1 MSICPNTH
9 HHCHSQP
16 DEGMNCPH
24 GPTPAEQPAPGDMFL
39 AWWTSIETDTRKS
52 LLVGA
57 HRDPERLH
65 ALLRTAYETDRD
77 QLPPSVVPIAT
88 STDMARMMLALGHR
102 YLQENAPEQLAQ
114 PAPASTGRGIAEEMC
129 STMMGVAELK
139 LKMAKS
145 KEQVEAAL
153 EISGARELDV
163 EAERRAMFQAF
174 SECLVHGNS
183 MTPTEIADKLLAAR
197 SAAQGTA
204 PASNAMMDA
213 WSRYIFE
220 LEQKIVA
227 LEAQVAAQ
235 PESAPVSTEQAGDA
249 LGEVGP
255 TIKDRLKVRSP
266 KAQVDAIASLHSSMG
281 IGTRKLRP
289 SPVAKRREIQQGQAV
304 VLERVLGAIRKRAR
318 EVPAWAAAYNSA
330 ATAVELE
337 LASIR
342 SGAEVNG
349 RLTTEAPHLIYQ
361 VELDPKQKTWLD
373 VDANEADA
381 WRAKRFVVRVLV
393 SNTSASPSPNNS
405 PVGADRRE

>member
-1 MSICPNTH
+1 MSADTNRRP
-9 HHCHSQP
+9 
-16 DEGMNCPH
+16 
-24 GPTPAEQPAPGDMFL
+24 PAEQSAPGDMFL

-65 ALLRTAYETDRD
+65 ALLRTAYEADRD

-249 LGEVGP
+249 WQLIE
-255 TIKDRLKVRSP
+255 T
-266 KAQVDAIASLHSSMG
+266 
-281 IGTRKLRP
+281 
-289 SPVAKRREIQQGQAV
+289 
-304 VLERVLGAIRKRAR
+304 
-318 EVPAWAAAYNSA
+318 
-330 ATAVELE
+330 
-337 LASIR
+337 
-342 SGAEVNG
+342 
-349 RLTTEAPHLIYQ
+349 APHDKILLLAY
-361 VELDPKQKTWLD
+361 EFDGPGD
-373 VDANEADA
+373 
-381 WRAKRFVVRVLV
+381 WRIKVGGYWNGQWNVFG
-393 SNTSASPSPNNS
+393 ASWTPTRWMSLPAAPSPNNS